1 MSLKTLHQVIIF
13 AGITISLIF
22 AFWCFTSPD
31 AAGSTGY
38 FIAGIASVFAA
49 FALVGYEFYFLKKT
63 RRLIIH

>member
-13 AGITISLIF
+13 AGFIISLIF
-22 AFWCFTSPD
+22 AGWCFTSPD

-38 FIAGIASVFAA
+38 FIAGIVAILVAIA
-49 FALVGYEFYFLKKT
+49 FVGYEFHFLKKT

>member
-13 AGITISLIF
+13 AGMTISLIF

-31 AAGSTGY
+31 AASIGY
-38 FIAGIASVFAA
+38 LIAGVFSIFAA
-49 FALVGYEFYFLKKT
+49 LGFVAYEIHFLKKT

>member
-13 AGITISLIF
+13 AGIAISLIF

-31 AAGSTGY
+31 AAGSTSY
-38 FIAGIASVFAA
+38 LIVGIGCILCAI
-49 FALVGYEFYFLKKT
+49 ALVGYEVHFLKKT

>member
-1 MSLKTLHQVIIF
+1 MSLKTLHQIIIF

-38 FIAGIASVFAA
+38 LITGIACIFIA
-49 FALVGYEFYFLKKT
+49 FALVGYEFYFRKKT